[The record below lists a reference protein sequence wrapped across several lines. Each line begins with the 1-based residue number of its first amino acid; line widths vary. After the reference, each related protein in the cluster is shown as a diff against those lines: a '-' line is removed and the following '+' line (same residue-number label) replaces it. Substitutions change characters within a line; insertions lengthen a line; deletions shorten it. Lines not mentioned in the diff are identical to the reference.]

1 MLATRLGGDRAA
13 IAAVRQALDGFAH
26 DLLDPAG
33 PPALVVATQAAR
45 AANDGVIS
53 LADARAAWETA
64 RRYSLP
70 D

>member
-1 MLATRLGGDRAA
+1 M
-13 IAAVRQALDGFAH
+13 RQALDGFAP
-26 DLLDPAG
+26 DLADPAG

-45 AANDGVIS
+45 AANDGAIA